1 MFVCLKSIQILFYL
15 FCVNEILCE
24 IFENTTTSAINCGTL
39 KHLEE
44 EVIMFQKI
52 KMDHTLLSG
61 HSFHTA
67 VKLIAKEKNPSHFS
81 LGELL
86 FYLYFI

>member
-24 IFENTTTSAINCGTL
+24 IFENTTTSVIQCGTL

-44 EVIMFQKI
+44 EVNVSK
-52 KMDHTLLSG
+52 D
-61 HSFHTA
+61 
-67 VKLIAKEKNPSHFS
+67 
-81 LGELL
+81 
-86 FYLYFI
+86 